1 MKPIPTKKIQSPSLI
16 WIKAVLGCC
25 DSIAELQHQQ
35 TGMTSR
41 CSFDHFVG
49 KNKQQRRDA
58 RRSTVVSVVRVR
70 NGRSGGAL
78 GLFLPRF

>member
-1 MKPIPTKKIQSPSLI
+1 MLRFPLSPSVSMKVNTYTKDTVALI
-16 WIKAVLGCC
+16 DLNQKN
-25 DSIAELQHQQ
+25 
-35 TGMTSR
+35 GMTSR

-70 NGRSGGAL
+70 NGRSAGAL
-78 GLFLPRF
+78 GLFLPGF